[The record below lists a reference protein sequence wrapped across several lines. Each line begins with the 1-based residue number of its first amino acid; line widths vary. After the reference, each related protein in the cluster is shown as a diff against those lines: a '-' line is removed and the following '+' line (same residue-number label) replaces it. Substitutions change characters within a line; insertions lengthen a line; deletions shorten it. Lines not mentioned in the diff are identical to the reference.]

1 MNLNGKT
8 AFITGAARGIGR
20 ATACA
25 LARAGAN
32 VMITTDRDLQGL
44 SETESMIRELG
55 GNVARMACDVTDA
68 AQVVAAV
75 KATVQQF
82 GNLDCAVN
90 NAAFF
95 PPRADLTQ
103 LEERL
108 ARQAMEVDYWGVFHC
123 MRAELEV
130 MLPKGSGAIVNIAS
144 GAGLLG
150 FPMSSAYCAAKHA
163 VVGLTRSA
171 ALDYGARGIRINAIC
186 PGMVRTPPLE
196 AFLANE
202 HGRAIAAAMH
212 PIGRVGEPEEIAN
225 AVVWLCSPA
234 SSFVIGACVPVD
246 GGFTA
251 Q

>member
-1 MNLNGKT
+1 MSLEGKT

-20 ATACA
+20 ATAIA
-25 LARAGAN
+25 LARAGAH
-32 VMITTDRDLQGL
+32 VMVTTARDEQGL
-44 SETESMIRELG
+44 AETEALIREFG
-55 GNVARMACDVTDA
+55 GSAARMPCDVTDP
-68 AQVVAAV
+68 AQVHAAID
-75 KATVQQF
+75 ATVQRF
-82 GNLDCAVN
+82 GRLDCAVN

-95 PPRADLTQ
+95 PPRAELTTVD
-103 LEERL
+103 E
-108 ARQAMEVDYWGVFHC
+108 AVSRQVMEVDYWGVFHC
-123 MRAELEV
+123 MRAELQA
-130 MLPKGSGAIVNIAS
+130 MLPRGSGAIVNIAS

-150 FPMSSAYCAAKHA
+150 FPLSGAYCAAKHA

-186 PGMVRTPPLE
+186 PGMVRTPPLQ

-202 HGRAIAAAMH
+202 HGRAMAAAMH
-212 PIGRVGEPEEIAN
+212 PIGRVGEPDEIAH
-225 AVVWLCSPA
+225 AAVWLCSEQ